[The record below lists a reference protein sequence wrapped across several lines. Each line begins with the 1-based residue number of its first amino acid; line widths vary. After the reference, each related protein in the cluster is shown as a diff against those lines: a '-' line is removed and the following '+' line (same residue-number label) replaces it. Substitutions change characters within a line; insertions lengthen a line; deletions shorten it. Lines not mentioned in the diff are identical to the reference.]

1 MFSATV
7 CGSMKTFR
15 SGAAL
20 TCHWALQT
28 RRERGC
34 SCLLKLNLEAS
45 TSMTNLK
52 VNFLGMRYTGGIN
65 WEAEAGELQV
75 QS

>member
-1 MFSATV
+1 MLLPPETE
-7 CGSMKTFR
+7 
-15 SGAAL
+15 L
-20 TCHWALQT
+20 
-28 RRERGC
+28 RG
-34 SCLLKLNLEAS
+34 KHQHDQ
-45 TSMTNLK
+45 